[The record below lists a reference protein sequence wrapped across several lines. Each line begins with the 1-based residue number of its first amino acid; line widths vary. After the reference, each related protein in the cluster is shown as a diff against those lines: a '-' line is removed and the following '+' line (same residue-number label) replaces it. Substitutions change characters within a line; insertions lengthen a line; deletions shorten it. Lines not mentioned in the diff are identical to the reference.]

1 MKKIGQIILG
11 LATAA
16 SVSVV
21 EAQTPAFPGAEGFGM
36 YTTGGRGGKVYH
48 VTSLADDGS
57 AGTLRHAVSQKG
69 ARTIVFDVSGTIE
82 LTKALS
88 ISNGDLTIAG
98 QTAPGDG
105 ICLKNY
111 ELYLNARNV
120 IIRFMRFRLGDQKP
134 DYDANGNPSLDR
146 DAAWGRRKGDIIIDH
161 CSMSWCT
168 DECASFY
175 DNSNFTMQ
183 WCMIAESLRGSLHPK
198 GYHGYGGIWG
208 GQGASFHHNMLA
220 HHDSRNPRLCGS
232 RYSNAPDLELVDV
245 RNNVIYNWGAT
256 NSGYAGEG
264 GNYNFVNN
272 YYKSGPATGSNIKY
286 RIFSPN
292 ADDGSNSQPQGVYGH
307 FYVSGNY
314 MSEKGENW
322 DWSGI
327 DVDNRNNSSMTK
339 EAIKSY
345 TMFPV
350 QTVTTHSAE
359 KAFEKVC
366 KLAGA
371 SLSRDAV
378 DSHVAQDAI
387 QGKYTYTGSVL
398 GGKGIIDKVSDVGG
412 WPELKSL
419 PAPIDSDGDGM
430 PDEWEESHGLD
441 KNDASDGAVLA
452 SGGSGYTNLEVYM
465 NSIVCEIMAEGLADA
480 LTPSDYTCDEA
491 APDSAKLVKHGAGS
505 SSQSINVGEN
515 IAPFSFSWLYAT
527 SVEVSGLPSGIVANI
542 DNNALSV
549 SFSGAVSEDVESGEY
564 AYTVKT
570 VGGINEA
577 VKGGVFKVA
586 NPNDSINSALNN
598 VEAEDVNYIRVVR
611 TEPLE
616 LELNLPN
623 ASIVSIEVYDINGRL
638 CWKDISMRDAGKS
651 VIVVPQMTEKV
662 FTLRYSVASAGSNTL
677 KAIQR

>member
-1 MKKIGQIILG
+1 MSRLRNLISSFFV
-11 LATAA
+11 ATIF
-16 SVSVV
+16 SSVV
-21 EAQTPAFPGAEGFGM
+21 AQTPAFPGAEGFGM
-36 YTTGGRGGKVYH
+36 FTTGGRGGKVYH

-57 AGTLRHAVSQKG
+57 AGTLRYAVNQKG

-120 IIRFMRFRLGDQKP
+120 IIRFMRFRLGDEKP
-134 DYDANGNPSLDR
+134 DYDANGKPNIDR
-146 DAAWGRRKGDIIIDH
+146 DATWGRRKGDIIIDH

-175 DNSNFTMQ
+175 DNNNFTMQ

-232 RYSNAPDLELVDV
+232 RYSNEPDKELVDI
-245 RNNVIYNWGAT
+245 RNNVVYNWGAT

-292 ADDGSNSQPQGVYGH
+292 ADDGTNSQPYGVYGH

-314 MSEKGENW
+314 MFEKGENW
-322 DWSGI
+322 DWNGI
-327 DVDNRNNSSMTK
+327 DVDNRNNYSMTK
-339 EAIKSY
+339 ESIKSY

-350 QTVTTHSAE
+350 QSVTTHTAE
-359 KAFEKVC
+359 VAFDKVC

-371 SLSRDAV
+371 SLHRDAV
-378 DSHVAQDAI
+378 DTHVASDAQ

-398 GGKGIIDKVSDVGG
+398 GGKGIIDRPTDAGG
-412 WPELKSL
+412 WPKLNNL
-419 PAPIDSDGDGM
+419 PAPTDSDGDGM

-441 KNDASDGAVLA
+441 KNDASDGAVLT

-465 NSIVCEIMAEGLADA
+465 NSLVCEIMSEGLADA
-480 LTPSDYTCDEA
+480 LTASNYSCNA
-491 APDSAKLVKHGAGS
+491 VPDSARLVKHGAGS

-623 ASIVSIEVYDINGRL
+623 ASIVFIEVLDMKGRL
-638 CWKDISMRDAGKS
+638 HYQTKAKFGQGITS
-651 VIVVPQMTEKV
+651 IQVPTLTEKV
-662 FTLRYSVASAGSNTL
+662 FTIRYSVVDIVDNVLT
-677 KAIQR
+677 KVQKH